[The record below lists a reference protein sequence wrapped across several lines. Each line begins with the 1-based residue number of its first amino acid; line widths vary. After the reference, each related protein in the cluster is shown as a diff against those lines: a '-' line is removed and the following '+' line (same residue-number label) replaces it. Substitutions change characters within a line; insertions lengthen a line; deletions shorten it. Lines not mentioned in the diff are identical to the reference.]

1 MTNNIIQPTLEP
13 QYEVSMQTLVY
24 GQADILVGGQPTPVD
39 LLLDLYQPVGQPAGL
54 RPIVVAIHGGAFFR
68 ESRANKG
75 IVGIANALAARGY
88 VVASVEYRMAL
99 DNPVPSAR
107 VSKLATLVKPID
119 LSVVANALNISEE
132 QYEAAVPS
140 AMDDALTALSWI
152 TNQAAAYSLDM
163 SRLVVLGASAGA
175 ITTLYTVYN
184 ANNFGLEAPSAA
196 AVIDLWGG
204 FGFSQDANALEAG
217 EPPLFIVHGTHD
229 EVVPLFFAEHV
240 VERAKE
246 VGVYYEYYPLD
257 GYGHGFASIDVM
269 SVTVE
274 GLTIFERMVR
284 FLDSILHR

>member
-1 MTNNIIQPTLEP
+1 MTNPIRPTLEP
-13 QYEVSMQTLVY
+13 QYEVNMQTLVY
-24 GQADILVGGQPTPVD
+24 GQADILVDGKAQPTD
-39 LLLDLYQPVGQPAGL
+39 LLLDLYQPIDQPEGL
-54 RPIVVAIHGGAFFR
+54 RPIVMAIHGGAFFR

-75 IVGIANALAARGY
+75 IVGIAKGLAARGY
-88 VVASVEYRMAL
+88 VVVSVEYRMAL

-107 VSKLATLVKPID
+107 VQELAALVKPFD
-119 LSVVANALNISEE
+119 LSAVAKSLNITEE

-140 AMDDALTALSWI
+140 AMDDALTALFWVAD
-152 TNQAAAYSLDM
+152 QATTYSLDM
-163 SRLVVLGASAGA
+163 SRLTVLGASAGA

-184 ANNFGLEAPSAA
+184 ANNFGLKTPNAA

-204 FGFSQDANALEAG
+204 FGFSQDATAIEAG

-229 EVVPLFFAEHV
+229 EVVPLLFAEHV

-246 VGVYYEYYPLD
+246 VGVYHEYYPLE

-284 FLDSILHR
+284 FLDSMLHK